1 VIPTGPTLDRVG
13 VLWEVDARTGDVD
26 IPMRVAWNRRIAWI
40 AGTSVGCSCLSR
52 SLLANSN
59 PRLGRAGDCV
69 VLGDSERGL
78 GREGA
83 ALALETRSRAEQGTE
98 LSQVATTLL

>member
-1 VIPTGPTLDRVG
+1 MGGRCSDGRCRHPDASGLEPAHSLDRTWV
-13 VLWEVDARTGDVD
+13 
-26 IPMRVAWNRRIAWI
+26 
-40 AGTSVGCSCLSR
+40 AGTGVGCSCLSR
-52 SLLANSN
+52 SLLADSN

-69 VLGDSERGL
+69 VLGGSERGL

-83 ALALETRSRAEQGTE
+83 AQALETRSRFEQGTE